1 MPVEMVMML
10 SAMMRPWIMNPRQNI
25 KYTNDQTSQG
35 MKKLRRFSL
44 IPCNLASIFSSRV
57 QHVLPKWRSYFKCRN
72 MEGPA
77 LSSVTENRMYTKL
90 SEAITIRNAS
100 VTCLFSQSKCLSSM
114 CLHSAIRAT
123 SINRAIP
130 VAQPPPGVL
139 NSTYFLLSWNSLKIA
154 SNEPTAT
161 LVLSEV
167 CNLILHRFR
176 LSISN
181 PSN

>member
-44 IPCNLASIFSSRV
+44 IPCNFASIFSSRV

-90 SEAITIRNAS
+90 SEAMTIRNAS

-130 VAQPPPGVL
+130 VAQVFSIANIFFYL
-139 NSTYFLLSWNSLKIA
+139 EILWKIA

-167 CNLILHRFR
+167 CNLILHRIR